1 MDTLS
6 RRSGPES
13 VASYLHL
20 FGGPYVTVGAER
32 REIAEGSKRLLALLA
47 LRRGR
52 VERCCAAG
60 LLWPGVGERRASGNL
75 RSALWRLRAADL
87 DLVVADQVSLMLR
100 AEVGVDVD
108 EVSAWARRLIQGSAA
123 AADLVLDPCID
134 AALDLLPGW
143 YDDWA
148 LFERERLRHRVL
160 HALESLSRQLC
171 ARGRCAEGVEA
182 ALLAVAAD
190 PIRESAQR
198 ALIEAHLSEGNI
210 GEARHTYTTFHRLLL
225 RELGVPPSTQLAGL
239 LARPPISAVAD
250 RPPVHRDTFPVPGS
264 LDAGPNEARRASATP
279 PPAPPG
285 RPR

>member
-20 FGGPYVTVGAER
+20 FGGPYVTVGGEQR
-32 REIAEGSKRLLALLA
+32 QIAEGSKRLLALLA
-47 LRRGR
+47 LRPGR
-52 VERCCAAG
+52 VGRCYAAG
-60 LLWPGVGERRASGNL
+60 LLWPGVRERRASGNL
-75 RSALWRLRAADL
+75 RSALWRLRAAEL
-87 DLVVADQVSLMLR
+87 DLVAADQVSVMLR

-108 EVSAWARRLIQGSAA
+108 EVSAWARRLIQGSAV
-123 AADLVLDPCID
+123 AADLIVDPCID

-160 HALESLSRQLC
+160 HALEQLSRQLC
-171 ARGRCAEGVEA
+171 ARGRYAEGVEA
-182 ALLAVAAD
+182 ALLAVGAD

-210 GEARHTYTTFHRLLL
+210 GEARHAYSVFRRLIL
-225 RELGVPPSTQLAGL
+225 RELGVPLSPQLTEL
-239 LARPPISAVAD
+239 LT
-250 RPPVHRDTFPVPGS
+250 RPPVPSGADRAPRRREAAPISGRFA
-264 LDAGPNEARRASATP
+264 AGPVETRPDA
-279 PPAPPG
+279 APR